1 MSRSH
6 LSSRNSGVMRF
17 ESRICRVLEHLL
29 TVTFMV
35 IFVLVTLLVVLR
47 YLFSTTIVGGNEV
60 SVQLFIYTTALGA
73 AVGVAHGDHIIVD
86 TFVNYL
92 PARLRYWMNIVS
104 LALVGALHL
113 FLLKHSIGWVSAVGG
128 NEHPVTHLPEG
139 LIQVAVPIGCLLVV
153 LFCVTRIIIK
163 LAGRSAAT
171 P

>member
-6 LSSRNSGVMRF
+6 PPSRTAGVMLF
-17 ESRICRVLEHLL
+17 ESRICRALDHLL

-35 IFVLVTLLVVLR
+35 IFILVTLLVVLR

-73 AVGVAHGDHIIVD
+73 AVGVARGDHIIVD
-86 TFVNYL
+86 TFVNFL
-92 PARLRYWMNIVS
+92 PVRMRHWMNIFS
-104 LALVGALHL
+104 LALVGLL
-113 FLLKHSIGWVSAVGG
+113 NVFLLKHSIGWVSAVGG

-139 LIQVAVPIGCLLVV
+139 LIQIAVPIGCSLAI

-163 LAGRSAAT
+163 LADRSTAN